1 MGYFPA
7 KSAVSQPTC
16 KVRDTNGRKILAKS
30 VSDGS
35 SPETLHSVVSMM
47 TATLLSF
54 KGHFCP
60 SFTPIEKTSLFGRK
74 NRMVQPDS
82 LNVGTISQHLDF
94 GLQGIVL
101 TCYTLLRH
109 V

>member
-1 MGYFPA
+1 
-7 KSAVSQPTC
+7 
-16 KVRDTNGRKILAKS
+16 
-30 VSDGS
+30 
-35 SPETLHSVVSMM
+35 MM

-82 LNVGTISQHLDF
+82 LNVGLGSFAHLRNMPQLVFQDRIQWRF
-94 GLQGIVL
+94 IREKIPEQPE
-101 TCYTLLRH
+101 TMP
-109 V
+109 